1 MEKLG
6 ALCTPCAPPPQ
17 ACADNG
23 IVFVGPT
30 VENLNTFADKTS
42 ARNVAIAAGAPPAC
56 RDT

>member
-1 MEKLG
+1 
-6 ALCTPCAPPPQ
+6 LCTPCAPPPQ